1 MSEPKAPAGRDANDT
16 RLLVAITLCMAV
28 FFAWSKFFAPP
39 PPPPADPAPE
49 SAAASPAAPVAA
61 GATPAPAPAS
71 AVAPC
76 TDSRVPFQTSVF
88 TLSFSDCGAARVVDL
103 PALPAPVTVT
113 PWWTWLYRKGAG
125 LFGGVDPGPW
135 VPYLRTADHEGLLT
149 PAGAFLAVGRGDF
162 APTTAQV
169 DLGAG
174 DGAVR
179 WTRTE
184 PGLVVTSTLVPGA
197 DPDLATLTVTW
208 TADRPLLGP
217 FWVSMQDALVPVA
230 STYDM
235 HPRLEAGVGGKLD
248 TLLAPQDL
256 KEPRVVGDG
265 RADWFGIG
273 DRYFLGAALAGA
285 DTPGTVR
292 YAPVAGVTAD
302 ETAAGR
308 HRVGVFFVSDT
319 AQIDAGAP
327 LVAHFS
333 VYVGPKKYERLS
345 EIGGG
350 LDSAVS
356 LGFFGLFARIILFT
370 LQMFRGVI
378 PSWGLSIIALTFLV
392 RASLYPLAA
401 KAFKSG
407 KAMQAVQPQIKA
419 LQELYPD
426 DKEKQSAETMRIFK
440 DAGVNPLGGCL
451 PMVFQIPVF
460 FALVAGLNAS
470 PDLYG
475 AHFVYLQDLSMQDPY
490 GALAVLIIAGMY
502 VQQQFMPTTGMDPNQ
517 AQMLK
522 FMPLIFG
529 FLMFSYP
536 SGLSVYYVVNTFL
549 SILQQWY
556 NTRGRVPSPAVPVP

>member
-1 MSEPKAPAGRDANDT
+1 VSDPKPAGRDANDQ

-28 FFAWSKFFAPP
+28 FFAWSKFFAPA
-39 PPPPADPAPE
+39 PPAPTPETAAVVDDAGAGPAV
-49 SAAASPAAPVAA
+49 AAS
-61 GATPAPAPAS
+61 APAS
-71 AVAPC
+71 PSPGGAVPC
-76 TDSRVPFQTSVF
+76 TDSRVPFQTTVF
-88 TLSFSDCGAARVVDL
+88 TLSVSDCGAARVVDL
-103 PALPAPVTVT
+103 PALPAAVTVT
-113 PWWTWLYRKGAG
+113 PWWSWLYKKGSG
-125 LFGGVDPGPW
+125 LFTGTDPGPW
-135 VPYLRTADHEGLLT
+135 VPYLRTADHEGLVT

-162 APTTAQV
+162 APTSTQV
-169 DLGAG
+169 DLASSNGG
-174 DGAVR
+174 VS
-179 WTRTE
+179 WTRNE
-184 PGLVVTSTLVPGA
+184 PGLVVSSTLVPGA

-217 FWVSMQDALVPVA
+217 FWVSMQDALLPVS

-235 HPRLEAGVGGKLD
+235 HPRLEAGIAGKVD

-256 KEPRVVGDG
+256 TEARVVGDG

-292 YAPVAGVTAD
+292 YAPVAGTTPD
-302 ETAAGR
+302 ESAAGR

-319 AQIDAGAP
+319 AQIDAGTP
-327 LVAHFS
+327 LVAHFQ
-333 VYVGPKKYERLS
+333 VYVGPKKYERVS

-440 DAGVNPLGGCL
+440 EAGVNPLGGCL

-556 NTRGRVPSPAVPVP
+556 NTRGSVPSPAVPVP

>member
-1 MSEPKAPAGRDANDT
+1 M
-16 RLLVAITLCMAV
+16 
-28 FFAWSKFFAPP
+28 
-39 PPPPADPAPE
+39 
-49 SAAASPAAPVAA
+49 
-61 GATPAPAPAS
+61 
-71 AVAPC
+71 
-76 TDSRVPFQTSVF
+76 PFETSTF
-88 TLSFSDCGAARVVDL
+88 RLSFSDCGAARVVDL

-113 PWWTWLYRKGAG
+113 PWWSWLYKKGSG
-125 LFGGVDPGPW
+125 LLGGTDPGPW
-135 VPYLRTADHEGLLT
+135 VPYLRTADHEGLVT
-149 PAGAFLAVGRGDF
+149 PAGSFLAVGRGDF
-162 APTTAQV
+162 GPTSTQV
-169 DLGAG
+169 ELGAPNG
-174 DGAVR
+174 GVS
-179 WTRTE
+179 WTRNE
-184 PGLVVTSTLVPGA
+184 PGLQVTSILVPGA

-217 FWVSMQDALVPVA
+217 FWVSVQDAVAPIA

-235 HPRLEAGVGGKLD
+235 HPRLEAGVNGKLD
-248 TLLAPQDL
+248 TLTAPQDL
-256 KEPRVVGDG
+256 KEPRVVGSG
-265 RADWFGIG
+265 RADWFGSG

-292 YAPVAGVTAD
+292 YAPLPGATAE
-302 ETAAGR
+302 ETAAGQ
-308 HRVGVFFVSDT
+308 HRAGVFFVSDT

-327 LVAHFS
+327 LVAHFQ

-401 KAFKSG
+401 RAFKSG

-440 DAGVNPLGGCL
+440 EAGVNPLGGCL

-470 PDLYG
+470 PDLFG

-490 GALAVLIIAGMY
+490 GALAVLIIFGMY

-556 NTRGRVPSPAVPVP
+556 NTRGRVPSPAVPVPGRPRRTSSS

>member
-1 MSEPKAPAGRDANDT
+1 MSDAKAPAGRDSNDQ
-16 RLLVAITLCMAV
+16 RLLIAITLCMAV
-28 FFAWSKFFAPP
+28 FFAWSKFFAPA
-39 PPPPADPAPE
+39 PPAPTPE
-49 SAAASPAAPVAA
+49 TAAVEEPGAAPA
-61 GATPAPAPAS
+61 GAS
-71 AVAPC
+71 AVPAASVATSGLPC
-76 TDSRVPFQTSVF
+76 TDSRVPFQTTVF
-88 TLSFSDCGAARVVDL
+88 TLSVSDCGAARVVDL
-103 PALPAPVTVT
+103 PALPAAVTVT
-113 PWWTWLYRKGAG
+113 PWWSWLYLKGSG
-125 LFGGVDPGPW
+125 LFTGTDPGPW
-135 VPYLRTADHEGLLT
+135 VPYLRTADHEGLVT

-162 APTTAQV
+162 GPTSTQV
-169 DLGAG
+169 ELASANGG
-174 DGAVR
+174 VS
-179 WTRTE
+179 WTRHE
-184 PGLVVTSTLVPGA
+184 PGLVVSSTLVPGA

-217 FWVSMQDALVPVA
+217 FWVSMQDALLPVS

-235 HPRLEAGVGGKLD
+235 HPRLEAGIAGELD

-256 KEPRVVGDG
+256 TEPRVVGDG

-292 YAPVAGVTAD
+292 YAPVAGTTPD

-327 LVAHFS
+327 LVAHFQ
-333 VYVGPKKYERLS
+333 VYVGPKKYERVS

-440 DAGVNPLGGCL
+440 EAGVNPLGGCL

-556 NTRGRVPSPAVPVP
+556 NTRGSVPSPAVPVP